1 MKRYELD
8 NYKSE
13 IINLYI
19 NKNMP
24 CSKIANEINSSLSG
38 IYDALKRWGIKTRSL
53 SDSHKVYYLNEN
65 YFEKI
70 DTEEKAYWLG
80 FIYADGY
87 ITGDKLGISL
97 AKCDKEHL
105 EKFLKCI
112 KSDYKIKEYKSKS
125 IYGECEYCRVLLNST
140 KLVED
145 LREKGVLNN
154 KSLKLTFPN
163 NEIIDTSLYN
173 HFIRGYFDGDGSLV
187 LSKNSINFKICGT
200 KEFLEGLIDVFNTVI
215 YEYNYQK
222 KLFKRHMDDK
232 NNYYISYG
240 GRVKTLKVI
249 DYLYNDCNI
258 YLNRK
263 YNKYIE
269 LKSTF

>member
-1 MKRYELD
+1 MKRNELD
-8 NYKSE
+8 NYKSK

-24 CSKIANEINSSLSG
+24 CSKIAKEMNCSLCG

-53 SDSHKVYYLNEN
+53 SDSHKVYSLNEN
-65 YFEKI
+65 YLEKI
-70 DTEEKAYWLG
+70 DNEEKAYWLG

-87 ITGDKLGISL
+87 ITENKLGISL

-105 EKFLKCI
+105 RKFLKCI

-125 IYGECEYCRVLLNST
+125 VYGECDYCRVLLNSN
-140 KLVED
+140 KLVDD
-145 LREKGVLNN
+145 LKEKGVINN

-163 NEIIDTSLYN
+163 NEIIDMSLYS

-200 KEFLEGLIDVFNTVI
+200 KEFLEGLIDVFNTFI
-215 YEYNYQK
+215 YDYNYQK
-222 KLFKRHMDDK
+222 KLFKRHSDDK

-240 GRVKTLKVI
+240 GRIKTFKVI
-249 DYLYNDCNI
+249 DYLYNDCKI

>member
-1 MKRYELD
+1 MKRNGLD

-19 NKNMP
+19 NKNMS
-24 CSKIANEINSSLSG
+24 CSKIAKEMNCSLCG

-53 SDSHKVYYLNEN
+53 SESHKVYSLNEN

-70 DTEEKAYWLG
+70 DSQEKSYWLG

-87 ITGDKLGISL
+87 ITGNKLGISL

-105 EKFLKCI
+105 EKFLRCI
-112 KSDYKIKEYKSKS
+112 ESDYELKEYKSKS
-125 IYGECEYCRVLLNST
+125 IYGECKYCRVLLNSN
-140 KLVED
+140 KLVGD
-145 LREKGVLNN
+145 LKEKGVINN

-163 NEIIDTSLYN
+163 NEIIDASLYS

-200 KEFLEGLIDVFNTVI
+200 KEFLEGLIDVFNNVI

-222 KLFKRHMDDK
+222 KLFKRHIDDK

-240 GRVKTLKVI
+240 GRVKTFKVM
-249 DYLYNDCNI
+249 DYLYNDCSI

-269 LKSTF
+269 LKSTL